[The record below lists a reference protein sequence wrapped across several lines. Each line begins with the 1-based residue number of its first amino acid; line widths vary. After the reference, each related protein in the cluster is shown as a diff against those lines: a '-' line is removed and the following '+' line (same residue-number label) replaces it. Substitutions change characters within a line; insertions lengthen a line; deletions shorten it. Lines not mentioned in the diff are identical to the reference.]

1 MVLSVLVAL
10 ILTPAL
16 CATLLKKPQTAHAD
30 RGGLFGWFNRNF
42 DRSNRKYT
50 GIVDA
55 AVRHPIPP
63 LLLFAGI
70 VGVMGDV
77 FLRLSPGFLP
87 PPGPGAQFIQGTAP
101 PRAPPG
107 LQPGVLGAVGGLFSK
122 SLGTICG
129 V

>member
-55 AVRHPIPP
+55 AVRHPIPS

-70 VGVMGDV
+70 VPVMAVV
-77 FLRLSPGFLP
+77 FLRIPTGFLP
-87 PPGPGAQFIQGTAP
+87 DGDHGVMFIQATAP
-101 PRAPPG
+101 PAATAVRTQAVSG
-107 LQPGVLGAVGGLFSK
+107 RLGDYFHQHAATSV
-122 SLGTICG
+122 
-129 V
+129 

>member
-55 AVRHPIPP
+55 AVRHPIPS

-70 VGVMGDV
+70 VAVMAVV
-77 FLRLSPGFLP
+77 FLRIPTGFLP
-87 PPGPGAQFIQGTAP
+87 DEDQGGMFIQVTAP
-101 PRAPPG
+101 PGATPVRTHAG
-107 LQPGVLGAVGGLFSK
+107 LDEGGGYFYQDDA
-122 SLGTICG
+122 T
-129 V
+129 